1 MILHNEN
8 QYELEDGEFEQE
20 ANISHPLDL
29 VDVSFSERARMTIRE
44 AVEKIAEYCRIPAAV
59 LSEKLDQK
67 LFRLEPSG
75 ILVISIEVPEVEA
88 DMFIEVPP
96 GHWWVKQ
103 EGGQA

>member
-1 MILHNEN
+1 MIMHNEN

-20 ANISHPLDL
+20 ENISHPLDL
-29 VDVSFSERARMTIRE
+29 VDVSFSWRARMTIRE

-67 LFRLEPSG
+67 LFWLEPSG
-75 ILVISIEVPEVEA
+75 ILVISIEVLEVEA
-88 DMFIEVPP
+88 DMFIEIPP

-103 EGGQA
+103 KGGQA